1 MTRRKSIFVRG
12 DLQVVFAGVFGI
24 KRDPVVHAPIGGP
37 GGERAPLSVP
47 SSGEHGE
54 GELPRLA
61 ALGTQAH
68 PGAAVRVE
76 KRSRS
81 RPRLPSDP

>member
-12 DLQVVFAGVFGI
+12 DLQVVFAGVSGI
-24 KRDPVVHAPIGGP
+24 KRDPVAHAPIGGP

-61 ALGTQAH
+61 ALGAQAR
-68 PGAAVRVE
+68 PGAAVGVG
-76 KRSRS
+76 KRSRG